1 LPNASR
7 GVTCLTQE
15 KRKKYYGTPAQ
26 SARAILHIIVSGG
39 TKANETVMYGEVE
52 RAFLE
57 IDSTSTPHEFVEG
70 LNYAKDHGWLTS
82 HDTRMKL
89 TQPGYQVAK

>member
-1 LPNASR
+1 
-7 GVTCLTQE
+7 
-15 KRKKYYGTPAQ
+15 
-26 SARAILHIIVSGG
+26 
-39 TKANETVMYGEVE
+39 MYGEVE

-89 TQPGYQVAK
+89 TRLGYQVAK

>member
-1 LPNASR
+1 MA
-7 GVTCLTQE
+7 
-15 KRKKYYGTPAQ
+15 KTPAQ

-39 TKANETVMYGEVE
+39 TKVNEIIMYGEVE

-57 IDSTSTPHEFVEG
+57 IDCTSTPQEFVEG
-70 LNYAKDHGWLTS
+70 LNYAKDEGWLTS

-89 TQPGYQVAK
+89 TQPGYQAAK